1 MVQLT
6 TAPGLFLFLCLL
18 ITVAHASDRWE
29 TLQAIHWVDNPTES
43 VQPGR
48 YGERG
53 AYPFRRATGQM
64 HTKLP
69 FHLATNRA
77 ESDKVA
83 VAHYEWIRR
92 GLLRNGLEASPF
104 TIALAWN
111 AGLTAVIERRV
122 PAVSRGYASRVVNRV
137 DDLAARQMAAAAH

>member
-18 ITVAHASDRWE
+18 IT
-29 TLQAIHWVDNPTES
+29 
-43 VQPGR
+43 
-48 YGERG
+48 
-53 AYPFRRATGQM
+53 F
-64 HTKLP
+64 
-69 FHLATNRA
+69 ATNRA

-122 PAVSRGYASRVVNRV
+122 PAVSRGYASRVVNWV

>member
-1 MVQLT
+1 VVQLT

-18 ITVAHASDRWE
+18 ITVAHASD
-29 TLQAIHWVDNPTES
+29 
-43 VQPGR
+43 
-48 YGERG
+48 
-53 AYPFRRATGQM
+53 
-64 HTKLP
+64 
-69 FHLATNRA
+69 
-77 ESDKVA
+77 
-83 VAHYEWIRR
+83 YEWIKR